1 MINLSTKYMGFEL
14 RNPIIAA
21 SSGLTDSADKVK
33 NLEINGAGAVILK
46 SLFEEQIMM
55 EIDSI
60 TAGNLYNKYS
70 EAEDYVSYYTRK
82 HNLDEYLRLIENSK
96 KEVKI
101 PVIASL
107 NCYSIG
113 QWVNFAERIESAG
126 ADGIELNLFI
136 LPGDQKFNSQDIEE
150 IYLDIIRGVRKN
162 TKLPIAVKL
171 STYFSAMAD
180 SLIKMSKEDIS
191 AMVLFNHF
199 YSPTV
204 DLDKEQIVSSRVFSL
219 PEENSMCIRWIGMVS
234 DKVQCD
240 LAASSGIYDGYDVLK
255 NLLVG
260 ANAVQ
265 VASTLYKNTA
275 KQIPVMLQQMESW
288 MTGKG
293 YNSIDEIIGKLSFKK
308 VENPIIY
315 ERAQFMKYFSDNKS

>member
-1 MINLSTKYMGFEL
+1 MGFEL

-21 SSGLTDSADKVK
+21 SSGLTDTSDKIK
-33 NLEINGAGAVILK
+33 NLEIKGAGAVVLK

-60 TAGNLYNKYS
+60 SASNLYNNNS
-70 EAEDYVSYYTRK
+70 EAENYVSYYTRK

-107 NCYSIG
+107 NSFSIG

-136 LPGDQKFNSQDIEE
+136 LPGDQKFSGQEIEE

-162 TKLPIAVKL
+162 TKLPVAVKL
-171 STYFSAMAD
+171 STYFSGMAD

-204 DLDKEQIVSSRVFSL
+204 DLEKEQIVSSRVFSL

-260 ANAVQ
+260 AKAVQ

-275 KQIPVMLQQMESW
+275 NHIPVMLQQMENW
-288 MTGKG
+288 MIGKG
-293 YNSIDEIIGKLSFKK
+293 YNSLNEVIGKLSFKK
-308 VENPIIY
+308 ISNPMMY
-315 ERAQFMKYFSDNKS
+315 ERAQFMKYFSDNK

>member
-21 SSGLTDSADKVK
+21 SSGLSDSPDKVK
-33 NLEINGAGAVILK
+33 NLEINGAGAVVLK

-55 EIDSI
+55 EITSL
-60 TAGNLYNKYS
+60 TASNSYNKYS
-70 EAEDYVSYYTRK
+70 EAEDYISYYTRK

-107 NCYSIG
+107 NCFSIG

-126 ADGIELNLFI
+126 ADGIELNMFI
-136 LPGDQKFNSQDIEE
+136 LPGDQKFNSQEIEE
-150 IYLDIIRGVRKN
+150 IYFDIIRGVRKN
-162 TKLPIAVKL
+162 TKLPVAVKL

-219 PEENSMCIRWIGMVS
+219 PEENSNCIRWIGLTA

-240 LAASSGIYDGYDVLK
+240 LAASGGIYDGYDVLK

-260 ANAVQ
+260 AKAVQ

-275 KQIPVMLQQMESW
+275 KQIPLMLQQMENW
-288 MTGKG
+288 MIGKE
-293 YNSIDEIIGKLSFKK
+293 YNSLNEIIGKLSLKK
-308 VENPIIY
+308 VNNPLAY